1 MEPTEHRLLGRFAAQ
16 SQSLF
21 GFPHLCQVV
30 ESESPHGVGII
41 VGKVVGVKQVL
52 QLALHA
58 ELAGIMPFA
67 ELLRL
72 EQRLFFFFPTHT
84 QSFAVESSLYQLE
97 SSTQVADGVG

>member
-1 MEPTEHRLLGRFAAQ
+1 LEPTEHRFLGLFETH

-21 GFPHLCQVV
+21 EFPHLCQVV
-30 ESESPHGVGII
+30 ESDSPQGVGIS

-58 ELAGIMPFA
+58 ELAGIIPFA
-67 ELLRL
+67 ELLSL
-72 EQRLFFFFPTHT
+72 EQRFFFFSPTHT